1 MRRNSRGDRGD
12 HGLPGEEA
20 PVLPVS
26 EVFRR
31 ALGPVRAVLDEYRVA
46 PETAAAVETDL
57 AAWLLR
63 YARRNPDA
71 SDEAKV
77 LALVALAC
85 SFGRGYQARSGGA
98 ADRRMAALLG
108 ENPDAVAARVAA
120 AFGFGAATTR
130 SSLDLWT
137 RVRALARLKPARQ
150 PDDPREE

>member
-1 MRRNSRGDRGD
+1 MTHKSRGNR
-12 HGLPGEEA
+12 GLPGDEA
-20 PVLPVS
+20 PGVRVS

-46 PETAAAVETDL
+46 PETADAVENDL
-57 AAWLLR
+57 AAWLVR

-77 LALVALAC
+77 LAIVSLAC

-98 ADRRMAALLG
+98 ADRRMAALLR

-120 AFGFGAATTR
+120 AFGFGTATTHSR
-130 SSLDLWT
+130 SDLWT
-137 RVRALARLKPARQ
+137 RVRALARLKPAHRD
-150 PDDPREE
+150 DDPPEE